1 MTDDNDTFQSPT
13 PPDTSRFIGMTLA
26 QVKQEISWVRV
37 YQAGKVRMVLTRDFR
52 PDRLNVK
59 LSEDSLSFK
68 EETRIHNG
76 VEYKY
81 IVVDGSMDNGVI
93 VEAHFG

>member
-1 MTDDNDTFQSPT
+1 
-13 PPDTSRFIGMTLA
+13 
-26 QVKQEISWVRV
+26 
-37 YQAGKVRMVLTRDFR
+37 MVMTRDSHT
-52 PDRLNVK
+52 DRLNVK

-76 VEYKY
+76 IEYKY
-81 IVVDGSMDNGVI
+81 VVVDGSMDNGVI